1 MPGRYATDTL
11 PPACP
16 TLPQPPA
23 GRYPRRAVVGTLVGL
38 TVALLCLVAVPLALL
53 DSDEGEA
60 RADSRG
66 FVVEYGKAGRGEGA
80 DRRLLEGAGVLEKA
94 TDRLNKRLVLPS
106 TIRVT
111 ARSCPDA
118 AAHYDLEKSRIEIC
132 YSFVAEVRE
141 LFERSVRD
149 AEGAE
154 GTERVRAK
162 TLGVLTETVYHE
174 AAHALIDKLG
184 LPFTGR
190 EEDAAD
196 QFAAYHLIPQG
207 RHGRAALLAAAE
219 NFALYAEDTDPADV
233 DFGGEHSPD
242 AVRAAA
248 YYTYLYGSDP
258 KRHARLVDDGLVGE
272 ERAEVA
278 EDEYRALR
286 RGWRVLLAPHL
297 RQG

>member
-1 MPGRYATDTL
+1 
-11 PPACP
+11 
-16 TLPQPPA
+16 
-23 GRYPRRAVVGTLVGL
+23 
-38 TVALLCLVAVPLALL
+38 LLCLVAVPLALL
-53 DSDEGEA
+53 DSGEGEA

-66 FVVEYGKAGRGEGA
+66 FVVEYGKAGEGEGA
-80 DRRLLEGAGVLEKA
+80 DRRLLEGAGVLEEA
-94 TDRLNKRLVLPS
+94 ADRLNARLVLPR

-111 ARSCPDA
+111 ARTCPEA

-141 LFERSVRD
+141 LFER
-149 AEGAE
+149 AEGDDA
-154 GTERVRAK
+154 RVRAK
-162 TLGVLTETVYHE
+162 TLGVLTETIYHE
-174 AAHALIDKLG
+174 AAHALIDKLE

-219 NFALYAEDTDPADV
+219 NFALYAEDTDPEDI

-242 AVRAAA
+242 AVRAAS

-258 KRHARLVDDGLVGE
+258 KRYARLVDDGLVGE

-286 RGWRVLLAPHL
+286 RGWRALLAPHL